1 MPQFTENYK
10 NKNRRSSNLEL
21 LRLKYIGF
29 FIYLPQNASQRCHF
43 QYVVLQNIHP

>member
-1 MPQFTENYK
+1 MTQFTENYK

-29 FIYLPQNASQRCHF
+29 IIYLPQNASQRCHF
-43 QYVVLQNIHP
+43 QCKALQCMYQ

>member
-21 LRLKYIGF
+21 LRLNILVLL
-29 FIYLPQNASQRCHF
+29 FIDHKT
-43 QYVVLQNIHP
+43 LQNDSTFSV